1 MNNEKKD
8 INKKKQ
14 NYVKLKQTI
23 REFERRLSDVTTV
36 KSNNIDEIIKEMK
49 NQMNEIFL
57 YPENKYM
64 KKNETYKV

>member
-1 MNNEKKD
+1 M
-8 INKKKQ
+8 
-14 NYVKLKQTI
+14 
-23 REFERRLSDVTTV
+23 
-36 KSNNIDEIIKEMK
+36 DEIIKEMK